1 MGMSGDARDY
11 SRGHCEGPSLAPP
24 AEISAA
30 ARQPP
35 ARKGGSRMGFLDEL
49 KKMTRPY
56 DDDDEFFDDEDE
68 AIPVAEEPAPARPAQ
83 ARPAQA
89 RPAAARRPAPAPKKG
104 APSCTTSRRNRSVPR
119 RAMRREATAARPTR
133 SSISTTAAASSRSW
147 SLRRSSLRP
156 RPRSRSI
163 CAIAAPCSSTWKKT
177 DPAVARRLI
186 DFLSGVAY
194 AQDGKIRRVAS
205 ATYIITPFNVDLM
218 GDQLDDMESGEFH
231 L

>member
-1 MGMSGDARDY
+1 
-11 SRGHCEGPSLAPP
+11 
-24 AEISAA
+24 
-30 ARQPP
+30 
-35 ARKGGSRMGFLDEL
+35 MGFLDEL

-89 RPAAARRPAPAPKKG
+89 RPAAARRPAPAPKKSAFVYDEPSESERP
-104 APSCTTSRRNRSVPR
+104 APSYAPRGDSR
-119 RAMRREATAARPTR
+119 A
-133 SSISTTAAASSRSW
+133 
-147 SLRRSSLRP
+147 
-156 RPRSRSI
+156 
-163 CAIAAPCSSTWKKT
+163 
-177 DPAVARRLI
+177 AVARRLI

>member
-1 MGMSGDARDY
+1 
-11 SRGHCEGPSLAPP
+11 
-24 AEISAA
+24 
-30 ARQPP
+30 
-35 ARKGGSRMGFLDEL
+35 MGFLDEL

-68 AIPVAEEPAPARPAQ
+68 AIPVAEAAAPERPAPARPA
-83 ARPAQA
+83 
-89 RPAAARRPAPAPKKG
+89 AAPRRPAPAPKKSTFIRDDPVTEPERP
-104 APSCTTSRRNRSVPR
+104 APKGDSRVADKVVNLNSGGQLKVVLATPKQFESAGEIADHLRDR
-119 RAMRREATAARPTR
+119 RAVLINLE
-133 SSISTTAAASSRSW
+133 
-147 SLRRSSLRP
+147 
-156 RPRSRSI
+156 
-163 CAIAAPCSSTWKKT
+163 KT
-177 DPAVARRLI
+177 DPAISRRLI